1 MSAEDTIGHL
11 NRLIEACRDGEL
23 GYAEAAKLVE
33 EPRLQ
38 DAFEAFA
45 QERAGFAK
53 ELREQVLRLGGK
65 PVESGTLGGA
75 LHRGWIDL
83 KATATL
89 GEGMGLLKACET
101 GEDAAFMRYAH
112 AADSQMTGESRVI
125 VEKHWAKIKEAISH
139 LGHLKQEL
147 EAEAAGDSE

>member
-38 DAFEAFA
+38 AAFEASA
-45 QERAGFAK
+45 QQRAGFAK
-53 ELREQVLRLGGK
+53 ELREQVRRLGGK
-65 PVESGTLGGA
+65 PVESGTIGGA

-112 AADSQMTGESRVI
+112 AADSQMTGESRAI
-125 VEKHWAKIKEAISH
+125 VERQWAKIKEAISH
-139 LGHLKQEL
+139 LGHLKKEL
-147 EAEAAGDSE
+147 EAEAASDAE